1 MSQFTVSKECVV
13 PRRTRAIAWYAVAIA
28 IACLMSLA
36 PRTGNAQASAGITG
50 TITDPSGAV
59 IPNAKVTI
67 TNEETSVASNTTSS
81 SAGTYSVKGLL
92 PGKYTVAVDAP
103 GFKKEVQPFDKL
115 RVVGDL
121 Y

>member
-1 MSQFTVSKECVV
+1 MVSIPQIGVIGPDRAIPISHPGYKLRKNWATPGGNVSQFTVSKECVV

-67 TNEETSVASNTTSS
+67 TNEETS
-81 SAGTYSVKGLL
+81 
-92 PGKYTVAVDAP
+92 
-103 GFKKEVQPFDKL
+103 
-115 RVVGDL
+115 
-121 Y
+121 